1 MKERILILLLL
12 ATVCSMQAQ
21 NIHMALRPDDLL
33 IDNFEGDTF
42 GNWILEGNAFG
53 NSPVSMER
61 LSIWGDNR
69 FEGNRMASSFVNGDA
84 GTGVLKS
91 PLFRIERRYVNF
103 LIGGGVDY
111 QREYVALWIEAVSIT
126 ENLIKIF
133 PRVIFLEYIHFMIST
148 EWVKKISGLANFLKE
163 KGEKK

>member
-1 MKERILILLLL
+1 M
-12 ATVCSMQAQ
+12 
-21 NIHMALRPDDLL
+21 
-33 IDNFEGDTF
+33 
-42 GNWILEGNAFG
+42 EGNAFG

-111 QREYVALWIEAVSIT
+111 QREYVALWIIDVSWNMSLGMLLNIW
-126 ENLIKIF
+126 EKM
-133 PRVIFLEYIHFMIST
+133 P
-148 EWVKKISGLANFLKE
+148 GLF
-163 KGEKK
+163 

>member
-111 QREYVALWIEAVSIT
+111 QREYVALWIDGKEVKRST
-126 ENLIKIF
+126 GYNR
-133 PRVIFLEYIHFMIST
+133 RVMEYESWDVAEYMGKNARI
-148 EWVKKISGLANFLKE
+148 V
-163 KGEKK
+163 

>member
-12 ATVCSMQAQ
+12 ATVCSMQTQ

-111 QREYVALWIEAVSIT
+111 QREYVALWIDGKEVKRDSPLAT
-126 ENLIKIF
+126 
-133 PRVIFLEYIHFMIST
+133 PRRRPPGPRPGRWARCRAAARPPARRPSA
-148 EWVKKISGLANFLKE
+148 GA
-163 KGEKK
+163 

>member
-111 QREYVALWIEAVSIT
+111 QREAGDLSMPTVST
-126 ENLIKIF
+126 SLIPNWKKK
-133 PRVIFLEYIHFMIST
+133 FLR
-148 EWVKKISGLANFLKE
+148 KE
-163 KGEKK
+163 CW